1 MDEKNPTTPDQNDP
15 LAVTTTDRKTQNS
28 TPTVYPYVDFIN
40 RTEP

>member
-1 MDEKNPTTPDQNDP
+1 MDDKNTAAPAQDDP

-28 TPTVYPYVDFIN
+28 TPTVYPYVDFVN